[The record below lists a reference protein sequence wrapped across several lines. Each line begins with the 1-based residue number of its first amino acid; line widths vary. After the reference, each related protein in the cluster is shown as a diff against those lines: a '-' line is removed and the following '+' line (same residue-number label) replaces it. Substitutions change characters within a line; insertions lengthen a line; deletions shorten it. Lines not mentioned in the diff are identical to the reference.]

1 MGRRLRALALAG
13 ALIAAS
19 AGLAATT
26 AAAAASAPPLST
38 GTLQSSNLF
47 GKLKIDFTGNCCQDG
62 TVGTSYSQEFTA
74 TGGGGLYVWSIAK
87 GQLPP
92 GLQIFTGYTGGH
104 PGFISGTPTAAGTF
118 GFVVQVKSFDGQTAD
133 LNGKITIH

>member
-1 MGRRLRALALAG
+1 MGRGLRALAMAR

-19 AGLAATT
+19 AGLDTTT
-26 AAAAASAPPLST
+26 ATAAASAPPLST
-38 GTLQSSNLF
+38 GTLRSSSLF

-74 TGGGGLYVWSIAK
+74 TGGGGLYLGPIAK

-92 GLQIFTGYTGGH
+92 GLQVSTWYQGRH
-104 PGFISGTPTAAGTF
+104 PGFISGAPTGAGTF
-118 GFVVQVKSFDGQTAD
+118 GFVLQGEPLDGRP
-133 LNGKITIH
+133 

>member
-1 MGRRLRALALAG
+1 MGRGLRALAMAR

-19 AGLAATT
+19 AGLDTTT
-26 AAAAASAPPLST
+26 ATAAASAPPLST
-38 GTLQSSNLF
+38 GTLRSSSLF

-74 TGGGGLYVWSIAK
+74 TGGGGLSGWSIAK

-92 GLQIFTGYTGGH
+92 GLQIFTGDTGGP
-104 PGFISGTPTAAGTF
+104 PGFISGTPTAAGTV
-118 GFVVQVKSFDGQTAD
+118 GFVLQAKCLCGQTSV
-133 LNGKITIH
+133 